1 MSHEGKHPLLDDY
14 PVVARETVRFCDM
27 DAYGHVNNAVYLRF
41 FESARMA
48 YFEEVGFLLDL
59 DNPGIGPILAE
70 TSVRFMLPL
79 RQPDMVCT
87 GARITKLEDRWF
99 EMDYRVVS
107 TAHNKIAAQG
117 SGRVV
122 VYDYV
127 NQTKAS
133 LPAQPRRAMTL
144 LEKHL

>member
-1 MSHEGKHPLLDDY
+1 MSGRSEHPLLADY
-14 PVVARETVRFCDM
+14 PVVACETIRFCDM

-48 YFEEVGFLLDL
+48 YLEKIGFLLDL
-59 DNPGIGPILAE
+59 DQPGIGPILAE

-79 RQPDMVCT
+79 RQPDAVCT
-87 GARITKLEDRWF
+87 GARITNLADRWF

-107 TAHNKIAAQG
+107 TAHSKTAAQG

-122 VYDYV
+122 VYDYAK
-127 NQTKAS
+127 QAKAS
-133 LPAQPRRAMTL
+133 LPEESRRAISQ
-144 LEKHL
+144 LEEHL